1 MYLRQEIKLEQ
12 RLRLTPEIQ
21 QAIRLLQLSRLE
33 LQETVQQEVLENP
46 VLDQEYD
53 DASTESIHQNAKS
66 LHDSEESGAT
76 SGEMPDATRTSEVT
90 GEPKAQTREE
100 VKEARKDQEEQAVP
114 REEDD
119 QELRNLVEQYQT
131 FSTAVSGAARPS
143 DEELPPID
151 NRFSG
156 APTLYEHLEWQLN
169 LSPLEGIEKKIGGAI
184 IEAVTD
190 TGYVS
195 LQSLTEIAASARVNE
210 EAVVEVLYHIQ
221 QFDPPG
227 IASVTLRD
235 CFLTQA
241 RALYPERVKLHQ
253 LIEQHLQDLE
263 TQRYKPILKKLAI
276 TENELRDLF
285 KLLASLDP
293 RPGLRFSEEDTQYIT
308 PDVYIRKDGD
318 NYVVEVNDDGMP
330 RLKIS
335 PLYERLLD
343 GRATGDE
350 AEYLKKKLRQ
360 ARWLIQS
367 IGQRQRTI
375 RRVAEKIVEFQREFL
390 DHGVE
395 RLRPMVLR
403 DIANAINVHESTVSR
418 VTSNKYVHTPRG
430 IFELKYFFGHRIQGV
445 DGADHSQLT
454 IKKTLKE
461 IIEAEPREKPLSDQK
476 LKELLL
482 ERHRIDLARRTIT
495 KYREEMSIPSSSVRR
510 RRL

>member
-53 DASTESIHQNAKS
+53 ESATESIHRDASSQ
-66 LHDSEESGAT
+66 HDSKESGAVT
-76 SGEMPDATRTSEVT
+76 GETPDASMRSEVT
-90 GEPKAQTREE
+90 GEPERQSTEELKA
-100 VKEARKDQEEQAVP
+100 ARKEQEEQAVP
-114 REEDD
+114 SEEDD
-119 QELRNLVEQYQT
+119 QQLRNLVEQYQT

-156 APTLYEHLEWQLN
+156 SPTLYEHLEWQLN
-169 LSPLEGIEKKIGGAI
+169 LSPLEGIEKKVALAI
-184 IEAVTD
+184 IEAVGD
-190 TGYVS
+190 TGYVT
-195 LQSLTEIAASARVNE
+195 LESLTEIAVTSRVSQ
-210 EAVVEVLYHIQ
+210 EAVAEVLYHVQ

-235 CFLTQA
+235 CFLIQA
-241 RALYPERVKLHQ
+241 RAFYPDREKLHE
-253 LIEQHLQDLE
+253 LIDQHLPDLE
-263 TQRYKPILKKLAI
+263 IQRYKPILKKLKI
-276 TENELRDLF
+276 KEEELRELF

-318 NYVVEVNDDGMP
+318 DYIVDVNDDGMP

-430 IFELKYFFGHRIQGV
+430 IFELKFFFGHRIQGV

-461 IIEAEPREKPLSDQK
+461 IIEGEPREKPLSDQK

-482 ERHRIDLARRTIT
+482 EQHRIDLARRTIT
-495 KYREEMSIPSSSVRR
+495 KYREEMGIPSSSVRR